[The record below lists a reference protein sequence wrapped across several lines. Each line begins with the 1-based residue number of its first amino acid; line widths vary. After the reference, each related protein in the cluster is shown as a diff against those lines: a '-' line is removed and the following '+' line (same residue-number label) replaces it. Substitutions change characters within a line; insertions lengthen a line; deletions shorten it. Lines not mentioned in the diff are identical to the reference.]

1 MLACIRPSI
10 EKTLKPLTFSVL
22 RLLSDEEFHSGED
35 MARLLKVSRTGIWQA
50 LQALDESGLS
60 LQRVR
65 GRGYRLPRGIQWLN
79 QERILRAAG
88 ADAGRLNLVLADS
101 VESTNSVL
109 LQKAAQGAPHGSCL
123 ASELQTHGR
132 GRRGRSWHTGLG
144 GGLAFSLLWRFN
156 QGVASL
162 SGLSLAAG
170 VAVARA
176 LREAGISEISLKWP
190 NDVLHRHHKL
200 AGILI
205 ELQGDMLGPSAA
217 VIGIGLNLKLSGHT
231 RSAIDQAVTDVHS
244 ISAAPPERNT
254 LQGRLLAHLVEVL
267 DLFSASGFSAL
278 REEWLQLH
286 AYQGKAVRLLQ
297 PNGPVLEGRIVDI
310 SDDGSLLLDSG
321 SGPQRVASGE
331 ISLRRTA

>member
-1 MLACIRPSI
+1 
-10 EKTLKPLTFSVL
+10 
-22 RLLSDEEFHSGED
+22 
-35 MARLLKVSRTGIWQA
+35 MARLLDVSRSGIWQA

-65 GRGYRLPRGIQWLN
+65 GRGYRLPQGIQWLN
-79 QERILRAAG
+79 REHILSAVGAA
-88 ADAGRLNLVLADS
+88 AGRLDLSLADS

-109 LQKAAQGAPHGSCL
+109 LQKTALGAPHGSCL

-156 QGVASL
+156 QGVSAL

-176 LREAGISEISLKWP
+176 LRETGVSEISLKWP

-217 VIGIGLNLKLSGHT
+217 VIGIGLNLKLSDRT

-244 ISAAPPERNT
+244 ISPAPPNRNA
-254 LQGRLLAHLVEVL
+254 LQGRLLAHLIEVL
-267 DLFSASGFSAL
+267 DQFSECGFSAL

-286 AYQGKAVRLLQ
+286 AYHGKAVRLLQ
-297 PNGPVLEGRIVDI
+297 PNGPVLQGRIVDV

-321 SGPQRVASGE
+321 SGPRRFASGE
-331 ISLRRTA
+331 ISLRGTA

>member
-1 MLACIRPSI
+1 M
-10 EKTLKPLTFSVL
+10 KPLTFSVL
-22 RLLSDEEFHSGED
+22 RLLSDEEFHSGEE
-35 MARLLKVSRTGIWQA
+35 MARLLDVSRTGIWQA
-50 LQALDESGLS
+50 LQDLDESGLS
-60 LQRVR
+60 LQRIR
-65 GRGYRLPRGIQWLN
+65 GRGYRLPQGIQWLN
-79 QERILRAAG
+79 RERILSAIG
-88 ADAGRLNLVLADS
+88 ANANRIDLMLADS
-101 VESTNSVL
+101 VESTNSML
-109 LQKAAQGAPHGSCL
+109 LQNTALGAPHGACL
-123 ASELQTHGR
+123 ASELQTRGR

-176 LREAGISEISLKWP
+176 LREAGVSDVSLKWP

-217 VIGIGLNLKLSGHT
+217 VIGIGLNLKLSDRT

-244 ISAAPPERNT
+244 VCKTPPDRNL
-254 LQGRLLAHLVEVL
+254 LQGRLLAHLIEVL
-267 DLFSASGFSAL
+267 DLFSESGFSAL
-278 REEWLQLH
+278 REEWRQLH
-286 AYQGKAVRLLQ
+286 AYHGKTVRLLQ
-297 PNGPVLEGRIVDI
+297 PNGPVIEGRIVDV

-321 SGPQRVASGE
+321 SGPRHIASGE
-331 ISLRRTA
+331 ISLRGAA